1 MTERKNKPPVPPLK
15 FFDWHLL
22 ESLAIVEARCDYV
35 AERMLIAS
43 GKNPFEISQTD
54 ILSMSTRISR
64 RLKQRFGVTYVGYVE
79 QKREAWRVKLRSL
92 QRTSAVNGNVT
103 MQIWLGKQEL
113 GQVDKAENLNKNL
126 SESKL
131 VVEFTKE
138 GGDEDGNED

>member
-1 MTERKNKPPVPPLK
+1 MTEKKKPPVPPTK

-22 ESLAIVEARCDYV
+22 ESLAIVEARAEYV
-35 AERMLIAS
+35 CERMLIAS
-43 GKNPFEISQTD
+43 GRNPFEISRTD
-54 ILSMSTRISR
+54 IESMHKRLNR
-64 RLKQRFGVTYVGYVE
+64 RLKQRFDLTYVQYVE
-79 QKREAWRVKLRSL
+79 QKREAWRIKLRSL